1 MAITNALDPVAGQ
14 PQQGDWQFDGVFGV
28 DSASSVSISGSD
40 ASLMGASGV
49 TVTATTGALALSS
62 GDGLVSITAPSQFT
76 VSTPAFDITCSAISV
91 TGSTTIDFAASV
103 NVTGLTAATQD
114 NILYIDSAT
123 GALTREAAPVSFN
136 TASNWTVTGDWD
148 FQGGFQINS
157 TASVISIV
165 TDDEITLDSLGIT
178 RILPGVLEITAGTST
193 LVWGAN
199 SLITYGADTAIIVN
213 DMTVTVNGVMA
224 WTLNDTLSFGGGTVT
239 FVNGIGLNTGA
250 TISWNAPPSG
260 VASQVLYYDSGTD
273 AVTVGAAPT
282 TRLNYQGIPGTTQA
296 LVADQAY
303 ITAAGTLTTCTLPAT
318 AAVGDTFVVV
328 GESVGLFRIAQNA
341 GQSIRLGGSVS
352 TSGVTGYVDSVGQGA
367 VIEIV
372 CTITDTNFMVVDSIG
387 NFNVV

>member
-28 DSASSVSISGSD
+28 DSASSVNLQGSD
-40 ASLMGASGV
+40 LYLVGATGVSIIAS
-49 TVTATTGALALSS
+49 TGNLALSS
-62 GDGLVSITAPSQFT
+62 NDANVSIVAPAQFT
-76 VSTPAFDITCSAISV
+76 VSTPAFDITSGAISV

-103 NVTGLTAATQD
+103 NVTGLSAATQD
-114 NILYIDSAT
+114 QILYIDSVT
-123 GALTREAAPVSFN
+123 GALTRNTAPVSFN
-136 TASNWTVTGDWD
+136 TASNWTVTGNWQ
-148 FQGGFQINS
+148 FESGFVINS
-157 TASVISIV
+157 TGSVISIT
-165 TDDEITLDSLGIT
+165 TDDEFIVTSAGITKLDAGILQLTSPDQEITSLNIEYIGATTNFLYSGDVAITTNGLYGYTVNDSFSFSGTAITFNGGLSLG
-178 RILPGVLEITAGTST
+178 TAAPLT
-193 LVWGAN
+193 
-199 SLITYGADTAIIVN
+199 
-213 DMTVTVNGVMA
+213 
-224 WTLNDTLSFGGGTVT
+224 
-239 FVNGIGLNTGA
+239 
-250 TISWNAPPSG
+250 WNAPASG
-260 VASQVLYYDSGTD
+260 VTSQVLYYNSGTD

-352 TSGVTGYVDSVGQGA
+352 TAGVTGYVDSVGQGA